1 MSFYLNSFYCS
12 LLRFL
17 DTLKLS
23 TEDTLTLKMTHTPS
37 GLKDCLR
44 SIVQATGHREVRA
57 ALTRMSFYLLND
69 RLSFKGG
76 TGPCGVT
83 LKSLSWHTTL
93 SRSVSAQRPRL
104 DHIWVPLHTFKIR
117 ACVLIVGIV
126 REKCDFRKKNLRII
140 NYL

>member
-37 GLKDCLR
+37 GLKDCL
-44 SIVQATGHREVRA
+44 
-57 ALTRMSFYLLND
+57 LTRMSFYLLND

-126 REKCDFRKKNLRII
+126 REKCDFRKKNLRIF

>member
-1 MSFYLNSFYCS
+1 MF
-12 LLRFL
+12 RFL

-37 GLKDCLR
+37 GLKDGLR

-69 RLSFKGG
+69 RLSFKSG

-93 SRSVSAQRPRL
+93 NRSVSAPGAGPET
-104 DHIWVPLHTFKIR
+104 WT
-117 ACVLIVGIV
+117 GS
-126 REKCDFRKKNLRII
+126 
-140 NYL
+140 YLGSSPYI